1 MDCCEGS
8 LPVLSLHASGL
19 NVNTQQACST
29 SVWAQIQM
37 PTPQLEVRKG
47 QTATLQAWY
56 TPKQGTDISL
66 NTITW
71 TFVTNGSKLIIS
83 YTKDSVSIGKSQ
95 FRGRLGFTQD
105 MPSAVV
111 SLLINSTQ
119 EADSGRF
126 LVQVIIPG
134 DDDLTAELRLN
145 VVVPPAVPKCSMA
158 GRPVQ
163 KGNVTLSC
171 RSGEG
176 KPLPMYKW
184 IKTNPTSEVFFS
196 PMLNERTGTL
206 RLSNLSSSMSG
217 KYECTARNTVGSE
230 SCFIN
235 LQISSTN
242 SGMIAG
248 AVVGALVGFVILLVF
263 IFFLLKRRRDNEEE
277 IANDIKEDAQ
287 APKRVS
293 WAKSGMGSDIFSKN
307 GTLSSI
313 SSSRHPKEPFH
324 ATNHHHHQPPP
335 PQSHSLQ
342 QYPQRP
348 ASDTASINTATGSIA
363 GYRPPQQ
370 QRHQGGASTP
380 TQYGAYNGNGATLPR
395 DQYPDGAPQE
405 PRAHGEHPHSGTLPL
420 GHTER
425 PTRLPQAQPLA
436 QGYGPNQGY
445 GQAQGYGQGYSQAQ
459 GYGQG
464 QDYGQVQSAQPAL
477 LPIPR
482 PPALPTSVI
491 SASNIA
497 RMGGV
502 PIMVPA
508 QNQAGSLV

>member
-1 MDCCEGS
+1 MEVDHS
-8 LPVLSLHASGL
+8 MKFTALSLTLLWGLSG
-19 NVNTQQACST
+19 
-29 SVWAQIQM
+29 VWAQIQM
-37 PTPQLEVRKG
+37 PSPQMEVRKG
-47 QTATLQAWY
+47 QTVVLQAWY
-56 TPKQGTDISL
+56 TPRTNTDISL
-66 NTITW
+66 NTISW
-71 TFVTNGSKLIIS
+71 TFVTNSTKLIIS
-83 YTKDSVSIGKSQ
+83 YTQDSVSVGKSQ
-95 FRGRLGFTQD
+95 FKGRLGFTQP
-105 MPSAVV
+105 MPSSVV
-111 SLLINSTQ
+111 SLFINNTQ

-126 LVQVIIPG
+126 LCQVIIPG
-134 DDDLTAELRLN
+134 EDGITGELSLN
-145 VVVPPAVPKCSMA
+145 VVVPPAVPRCSMA
-158 GRPVQ
+158 GKPVQ

-171 RSGEG
+171 LSGDG
-176 KPLPMYKW
+176 KPLPLYKW

-196 PMLNERTGTL
+196 PMLNEQTGTL
-206 RLSNLSSSMSG
+206 RLSNLSSAMSG

-235 LQISSTN
+235 LEISSTN

-248 AVVGALVGFVILLVF
+248 AVVGALVGFVILLIF

-324 ATNHHHHQPPP
+324 ASNHHHPPP
-335 PQSHSLQ
+335 PNHSQHHNQHPSQQHNQQ

-348 ASDTASINTATGSIA
+348 PSDTASIITATGSIS
-363 GYRPPQQ
+363 GYRPPQ

-395 DQYPDGAPQE
+395 DQYPDGAPQD
-405 PRAHGEHPHSGTLPL
+405 PRSHREHPNSATLPL
-420 GHTER
+420 GHMER
-425 PTRLPQAQPLA
+425 PTRLPQAQALA
-436 QGYGPNQGY
+436 QGY
-445 GQAQGYGQGYSQAQ
+445 GQAQ
-459 GYGQG
+459 
-464 QDYGQVQSAQPAL
+464 DYVQLQSTQPAV